1 MAKHA
6 WKGIKFLTLHEVLE
20 QYTFFK
26 QIVSGHG
33 FKVACIFK
41 TFRDHGCLTVAYHF
55 DQINIFLVYF
65 TDFSAFFINIMC
77 SDGQRSKQFL
87 WISYPSYLHKHLG
100 I

>member
-20 QYTFFK
+20 QCTFFK

-33 FKVACIFK
+33 LKVACIFK

-55 DQINIFLVYF
+55 DQINNFLVYF
-65 TDFSAFFINIMC
+65 TDFSAFFINIIVRMVKDQSSFYEFRTLATC
-77 SDGQRSKQFL
+77 
-87 WISYPSYLHKHLG
+87 IS